1 MIMKKLLFLLTALV
15 LALSAQAQEKPKS
28 VILPGKGRLDVEQF
42 NRSINTNMD
51 ISQLSLSELRVLRN
65 SFAARKGYI
74 FESADLRS
82 IFSQTSWYNDLMW
95 KHFEEEDQKE
105 GYGYQ
110 ENGTYK
116 AMPIKY
122 TAAESAFM
130 AKIKAREDEL
140 SKQNFNTKGGQLVNV
155 DNVLNPFQLTTF
167 DPRLKSA
174 LGQNGFAIV
183 PRKKIQLFHVYEKN
197 DYSDFPS
204 FVTTDLYLQLYHFY
218 FDNVLRSIEE
228 EKFDSIVN
236 LLSTEL
242 YKHFST
248 PMSKQLEPARRY
260 NQAYFAIAKA
270 LISGKSAP
278 AVTDEYSSM
287 VKDEI
292 NSVMNSQDGYS
303 DFLGYKNV
311 LYGYSLFRPRGHYTR
326 SERIQRYFRAMMW
339 LQNVNF
345 GTDIESQFQSALLM
359 AEAVGSNPRIKKLY
373 DTLFEPI
380 TFLMGEPDNVT
391 ILQVYNEMKK
401 TGKNAE
407 GIITSKKDYN
417 QVRQAVEEIAKKQTR
432 IRPKFEF
439 TSPYKI
445 NLMPQRYQPD
455 AEVLN
460 EMIDADNRPT
470 KRDVPSGL
478 DIFASLG
485 CTAAERILINEQH
498 EDTRWEKFK
507 PTLEKMKVRMKEIG
521 WDQTVAKRWINTL
534 ADMNNTNANYPYF
547 MKTQQWEKKNLNTA
561 LASWAELKHD
571 AILYA
576 KQPAGAEC
584 GDYGPPEPT
593 VKGYVEPNV
602 RFWEKAIALLD
613 ATNDV
618 LKKFDLVTEKAA
630 TTTQRLHEQA
640 EFFLNVSK
648 KELAGKTLTKEEY
661 DQIEIVGATFENIS
675 LDLVRE
681 KDQWLEGWDNVQG
694 PDKSVAIV
702 ADVYTANAANNP
714 NKSILYEGVGPAYEI
729 YVVVEI
735 GGNLWLTRGAV
746 FSYREFKQPLGQQ
759 RMTDEEWQEKLKTMP
774 RLGCPNWM
782 NEITVP
788 LEDELEDNEEIFYS
802 SGC

>member
-1 MIMKKLLFLLTALV
+1 MKKRLILFMALLLT
-15 LALSAQAQEKPKS
+15 LSAQAQDKPKK

-65 SFAARKGYI
+65 AFAARKGYI

-82 IFSQTSWYNDLMW
+82 IFNQTSWYYDLMW
-95 KHFEEEDQKE
+95 ENFEKEDQNKD
-105 GYGYQ
+105 YGYQ
-110 ENGTYK
+110 DDGSYK
-116 AMPIKY
+116 QMPLKY
-122 TAAESAFM
+122 TAAEQAFM
-130 AKIKAREDEL
+130 AKIKAREKEL
-140 SKQNFNTKGGQLVNV
+140 SKQNFNTNGGQRVNV
-155 DNVLNPFQLTTF
+155 DNILNPFQLTSF

-174 LGQNGFAIV
+174 LGKNGFAIV
-183 PRKKIQLFHVYEKN
+183 PGKKIQLFHVYEKN

-236 LLSTEL
+236 LLSSEL

-248 PMSKQLEPARRY
+248 PMSKQMEPARRF
-260 NQAYFAIAKA
+260 NQAYFAIAQA
-270 LISGKSAP
+270 LITGKSAP
-278 AVTDEYSSM
+278 AVSDEYKAM
-287 VKDEI
+287 VKEEI
-292 NSVMNSQDGYS
+292 DKIMESVDSYS
-303 DFLGYKNV
+303 DFLKYKNV

-326 SERIQRYFRAMMW
+326 SEKIKRYFRAMMW

-359 AEAVGSNPRIKKLY
+359 AEAVATNPRIKKLY
-373 DTLFEPI
+373 NTLFEPI

-391 ILQVYNEMKK
+391 ILQVYDEMKK

-407 GIITSKKDYN
+407 AIIGSKNDYN
-417 QVRQAVEEIAKKQTR
+417 QVRQAVEEIAKKQIR
-432 IRPKFEF
+432 IRPKFER

-460 EMIDADNRPT
+460 EMIDAENYPT
-470 KRDVPSGL
+470 KRGLPSGL

-498 EDTRWEKFK
+498 LDTRWEKFK
-507 PTLEKMKVRMKEIG
+507 PTLEKMKTRMKEIG
-521 WDQTVAKRWINTL
+521 WDQTVAKRWINAL

-547 MKTQQWEKKNLNTA
+547 MKTEQWGKKNLNTA

-602 RFWEKAIALLD
+602 SFWEKAITLLD

-618 LKKFDLVTEKAA
+618 LKKFDLVTEKASS
-630 TTTQRLHEQA
+630 TTERLRDQA

-648 KELAGKTLTKEEY
+648 KELAGRPLTKEEY
-661 DQIEIVGATFENIS
+661 DQIEIIGATFENIS

-681 KDQWLEGWDNVQG
+681 EDQWLEGWDNVQG
-694 PDKSVAIV
+694 PDKSIAVV
-702 ADVYTANAANNP
+702 ADVYTANAFNNP
-714 NKSILYEGVGPAYEI
+714 EKSILYEGVGPAYEI

-735 GGNLWLTRGAV
+735 GGDLWLTRGAV
-746 FSYREFKQPLGQQ
+746 FSYREFDQSIDEQ
-759 RMTDEEWQEKLKTMP
+759 RLTDEEWQEKLKTTP
-774 RLGCPNWM
+774 RLGCPDWM

-788 LEDELEDNEEIFYS
+788 LEDELEDNEEVFYS

>member
-1 MIMKKLLFLLTALV
+1 MKKRLILFMALLLT
-15 LALSAQAQEKPKS
+15 LSAQAQDKPKK

-65 SFAARKGYI
+65 AFAARKGYI
-74 FESADLRS
+74 FDSADLRS
-82 IFSQTSWYNDLMW
+82 IFNQTSWYYDLMW
-95 KHFEEEDQKE
+95 KHFEEEDQNKD
-105 GYGYQ
+105 YGYQ
-110 ENGTYK
+110 EDGSYK
-116 AMPIKY
+116 QMPLKY
-122 TAAESAFM
+122 TAAEQAFM
-130 AKIKAREDEL
+130 AKIKAREKEL
-140 SKQNFNTKGGQLVNV
+140 SKLNFSTKGGQRVNV
-155 DNVLNPFQLTTF
+155 DNVLNPYQLTTF

-174 LGQNGFAIV
+174 LGKNGFAIV
-183 PRKKIQLFHVYEKN
+183 PGKKIQLFHVYEKN

-236 LLSTEL
+236 LLSSEL

-248 PMSKQLEPARRY
+248 PMSKQMEPARRF
-260 NQAYFAIAKA
+260 NQAYFAIAQA
-270 LISGKSAP
+270 LITGKSAP
-278 AVTDEYSSM
+278 AVSDEYKAM
-287 VKDEI
+287 VKEEI
-292 NSVMNSQDGYS
+292 DKIMESVDSYS
-303 DFLGYKNV
+303 DFLKYKNV

-326 SERIQRYFRAMMW
+326 SEKIKRYFRAMMW

-359 AEAVGSNPRIKKLY
+359 AEAVATNPHIKKLY
-373 DTLFEPI
+373 NTLFEPI

-391 ILQVYNEMKK
+391 ILQVYDEMKK

-407 GIITSKKDYN
+407 AIIGSKNDYN
-417 QVRQAVEEIAKKQTR
+417 QVRQAVEEIAKKQIR
-432 IRPKFEF
+432 IRPKFER

-460 EMIDADNRPT
+460 EMIDAENYPT
-470 KRDVPSGL
+470 KRGLPSGL

-498 EDTRWEKFK
+498 LDTRWEKFK
-507 PTLEKMKVRMKEIG
+507 PTLEKMKTRMKEIG
-521 WDQTVAKRWINTL
+521 WDQTVAKQWINAL

-547 MKTQQWEKKNLNTA
+547 MKTEQWEKKNLNTA

-602 RFWEKAIALLD
+602 RFWEKAITLLD

-618 LKKFDLVTEKAA
+618 LKKFDLVTEKASS
-630 TTTQRLHEQA
+630 TTERLRDQA

-648 KELAGKTLTKEEY
+648 KELAGRPLTKEEY
-661 DQIEIVGATFENIS
+661 DQIEIIGATFENIS

-681 KDQWLEGWDNVQG
+681 EDQWLEGWDNVQG
-694 PDKSVAIV
+694 PDKSIAVV
-702 ADVYTANAANNP
+702 ADVYTANAGNNP
-714 NKSILYEGVGPAYEI
+714 QKSILYEGVGPAYEI

-735 GGNLWLTRGAV
+735 GGDLWLTRGAV
-746 FSYREFKQPLGQQ
+746 FSYREFDQSIDEQ
-759 RMTDEEWQEKLKTMP
+759 RLTDEEWQEKLKTTP

-788 LEDELEDNEEIFYS
+788 LEDELEDNEEVFYS

>member
-1 MIMKKLLFLLTALV
+1 MKKRLILFMALLLT
-15 LALSAQAQEKPKS
+15 LSAQAQDKPKK

-65 SFAARKGYI
+65 AFAARKGYI
-74 FESADLRS
+74 FDSADLRS
-82 IFSQTSWYNDLMW
+82 IFSQTSWYYDLMW
-95 KHFEEEDQKE
+95 KHFEEEDQKKE
-105 GYGYQ
+105 YGYQ
-110 ENGTYK
+110 EDGSYK
-116 AMPIKY
+116 QMPLKY
-122 TAAESAFM
+122 TAAEQAFM
-130 AKIKAREDEL
+130 AKIKAREKEL
-140 SKQNFNTKGGQLVNV
+140 SKLNFSTKGGQRVNV
-155 DNVLNPFQLTTF
+155 DNVLNPYQLTTF

-174 LGQNGFAIV
+174 LGKNGFAIV
-183 PRKKIQLFHVYEKN
+183 PGKKIQLFHVYEKN

-248 PMSKQLEPARRY
+248 PMSKQMEPARRF
-260 NQAYFAIAKA
+260 NQAYFAIAQA
-270 LISGKSAP
+270 LITGKSAP
-278 AVTDEYSSM
+278 AVSDEYKAM
-287 VKDEI
+287 VKEEI
-292 NSVMNSQDGYS
+292 DKIMDSVDRYS
-303 DFLGYKNV
+303 DFLNYKNV
-311 LYGYSLFRPRGHYTR
+311 TYGYSLFRPRGHYTR
-326 SERIQRYFRAMMW
+326 SEKIQRYFRAMMW

-359 AEAVGSNPRIKKLY
+359 AEVVGTNPRIKKLY
-373 DTLFEPI
+373 NTLFEPI

-391 ILQVYNEMKK
+391 ILQVYDEMKK

-407 GIITSKKDYN
+407 AIIGSKKDYN
-417 QVRQAVEEIAKKQTR
+417 QVRQAVEGIAKKQTR
-432 IRPKFEF
+432 IRPKFER

-460 EMIDADNRPT
+460 EMIDAENAPT
-470 KRDVPSGL
+470 KRGLPSGL

-498 EDTRWEKFK
+498 LDTRWEKFK
-507 PTLEKMKVRMKEIG
+507 PTLEKMTTRIKEIG
-521 WDQTVAKRWINTL
+521 WDQTVAKQWINAL

-547 MKTQQWEKKNLNTA
+547 MKTEQWEKKNLNTA

-602 RFWEKAIALLD
+602 RFWEKAITLLD
-613 ATNDV
+613 ATNEV
-618 LKKFDLVTEKAA
+618 LKKFDLVTEKASS
-630 TTTQRLHEQA
+630 TTERLRDQA

-648 KELAGKTLTKEEY
+648 KELAGRPLTKEEY
-661 DQIEIVGATFENIS
+661 DQIEIIGATFENIS

-681 KDQWLEGWDNVQG
+681 EDQWLEGWDNVQG
-694 PDKSVAIV
+694 PDKSIAVV
-702 ADVYTANAANNP
+702 ADVYTANAVNNP
-714 NKSILYEGVGPAYEI
+714 KKSILYEGVGPAYEI

-735 GGNLWLTRGAV
+735 GGDLWLTRGAV
-746 FSYREFKQPLGQQ
+746 FSYREFDQSIDEQ
-759 RMTDEEWQEKLKTMP
+759 RLTDEEWQEKLKTTP

-788 LEDELEDNEEIFYS
+788 LEDELEDNEEVFYS

>member
-1 MIMKKLLFLLTALV
+1 MKKRLILFMALLLT
-15 LALSAQAQEKPKS
+15 LSAQAQDKPKK

-65 SFAARKGYI
+65 AFAARKGYI

-82 IFSQTSWYNDLMW
+82 IFNQTSWYYDLMW
-95 KHFEEEDQKE
+95 ENFEKEDQNKD
-105 GYGYQ
+105 YGYQ
-110 ENGTYK
+110 DDGSYK
-116 AMPIKY
+116 QMPLKY
-122 TAAESAFM
+122 TAAEQAFM
-130 AKIKAREDEL
+130 AKIKAREKEL
-140 SKQNFNTKGGQLVNV
+140 SKQNFNTKAGQRVNV
-155 DNVLNPFQLTTF
+155 DNILNPFQLTSF

-174 LGQNGFAIV
+174 LGKNGFAIV
-183 PRKKIQLFHVYEKN
+183 PGKKIQLFHVYEKN

-236 LLSTEL
+236 LLSNEL

-248 PMSKQLEPARRY
+248 PMSKQMEPARRF
-260 NQAYFAIAKA
+260 NQAYFAIAQA
-270 LISGKSAP
+270 LITGKSAP
-278 AVTDEYSSM
+278 AVSDEYKAM
-287 VKDEI
+287 VKEEI
-292 NSVMNSQDGYS
+292 DKIMESVDSYS
-303 DFLGYKNV
+303 DFLKYKNV

-326 SERIQRYFRAMMW
+326 SEKIKRYFRAMMW

-359 AEAVGSNPRIKKLY
+359 AEAVATNPRIKKLY
-373 DTLFEPI
+373 NTLFEPI

-391 ILQVYNEMKK
+391 ILQVYDEMKK

-407 GIITSKKDYN
+407 AIIGSKNDYN
-417 QVRQAVEEIAKKQTR
+417 QVRQAVEEIAKKQIR
-432 IRPKFEF
+432 IRPKFER

-460 EMIDADNRPT
+460 EMIDAENYPT
-470 KRDVPSGL
+470 KRGLPSGL

-498 EDTRWEKFK
+498 LDTRWEKFK
-507 PTLEKMKVRMKEIG
+507 PTLEKMKTRMKEIG
-521 WDQTVAKRWINTL
+521 WDQTVAKRWINAL

-547 MKTQQWEKKNLNTA
+547 MKTEQWEKKNLNTA

-602 RFWEKAIALLD
+602 RFWEKAITLLD

-618 LKKFDLVTEKAA
+618 LKKFDLVTEKASS
-630 TTTQRLHEQA
+630 TTERLRDQA

-648 KELAGKTLTKEEY
+648 KELAGRPLTKEEY
-661 DQIEIVGATFENIS
+661 DQIEIIGATFENIS

-681 KDQWLEGWDNVQG
+681 EDQWLEGWDNVQG
-694 PDKSVAIV
+694 PDKSIAVV
-702 ADVYTANAANNP
+702 ADVYTANAGNNP
-714 NKSILYEGVGPAYEI
+714 QKSILYEGVGPAYEI

-735 GGNLWLTRGAV
+735 GGDLWLTRGAV
-746 FSYREFKQPLGQQ
+746 FSYREFDQSIDEQ
-759 RMTDEEWQEKLKTMP
+759 RLTDEEWQEKLKTTP

-788 LEDELEDNEEIFYS
+788 LEDELEDNEEVFYS

>member
-1 MIMKKLLFLLTALV
+1 MKKLLFLLTAFV
-15 LALSAQAQEKPKS
+15 LTLSAQAQEKPKS
-28 VILPGKGRLDVEQF
+28 VILPGKGRLDIEQF

-65 SFAARKGYI
+65 AFAARKGYI

-183 PRKKIQLFHVYEKN
+183 PGKKIQLFHIYEKN

-292 NSVMNSQDGYS
+292 NSVMSSQDGYS

-311 LYGYSLFRPRGHYTR
+311 MYGYSLFRPRGHYTR

-630 TTTQRLHEQA
+630 TTTQRLREQA

>member
-1 MIMKKLLFLLTALV
+1 MKKRLILFMALLLT
-15 LALSAQAQEKPKS
+15 LSAQAQDKPKK

-65 SFAARKGYI
+65 AFAARKGYI
-74 FESADLRS
+74 FDSADLRS
-82 IFSQTSWYNDLMW
+82 IFNQTSWYYDLMW
-95 KHFEEEDQKE
+95 KHFEEEDQNKD
-105 GYGYQ
+105 YGYQ
-110 ENGTYK
+110 EDGSYK
-116 AMPIKY
+116 QMPLKY
-122 TAAESAFM
+122 TAAEQAFM
-130 AKIKAREDEL
+130 AKIKAREKEL
-140 SKQNFNTKGGQLVNV
+140 SKQNFSTKGGQRVNV
-155 DNVLNPFQLTTF
+155 DNVLNPYQLTTF
-167 DPRLKSA
+167 DPRLKNA
-174 LGQNGFAIV
+174 LGKNGFAIV
-183 PRKKIQLFHVYEKN
+183 PGKKIQLFHVYEKN

-236 LLSTEL
+236 LLSAEL

-248 PMSKQLEPARRY
+248 PMSKQMEPARKF
-260 NQAYFAIAKA
+260 NQAYFAIAQA
-270 LISGKSAP
+270 LITGKSAP
-278 AVTDEYSSM
+278 AVSDEYKAM
-287 VKDEI
+287 VKEEVDKIME
-292 NSVMNSQDGYS
+292 SVDSYS
-303 DFLGYKNV
+303 DFLNYKNV

-326 SERIQRYFRAMMW
+326 SEKIKRYFRAMMW

-359 AEAVGSNPRIKKLY
+359 AEVVGTNPRIKKLY
-373 DTLFEPI
+373 NTLFEPI

-391 ILQVYNEMKK
+391 ILQVYDEMKK
-401 TGKNAE
+401 TGKNADA
-407 GIITSKKDYN
+407 IIGSKKDYN

-432 IRPKFEF
+432 IRPKFER

-460 EMIDADNRPT
+460 EMIDAENAPT
-470 KRDVPSGL
+470 KRGLPSGL

-498 EDTRWEKFK
+498 QDTRWEKFK
-507 PTLEKMKVRMKEIG
+507 PTLEKMKNRMKEIG
-521 WDQTVAKRWINTL
+521 WDQTVAKRWISAL
-534 ADMNNTNANYPYF
+534 ADMNNTNVNYPYF
-547 MKTQQWEKKNLNTA
+547 MKTEQWGKKNLNTA

-602 RFWEKAIALLD
+602 SFWEKAITLLD

-618 LKKFDLVTEKAA
+618 LKKFDLVTEKASS
-630 TTTQRLHEQA
+630 TTERLRDQA

-648 KELAGKTLTKEEY
+648 KELAGRPLTKEEY
-661 DQIEIVGATFENIS
+661 DQIEIIGATFENIS

-681 KDQWLEGWDNVQG
+681 EDQWLEGWDNVQG
-694 PDKSVAIV
+694 PDKSIAVV
-702 ADVYTANAANNP
+702 ADVYTANAFNNP
-714 NKSILYEGVGPAYEI
+714 EKSILYEGVGPAYEI

-735 GGNLWLTRGAV
+735 GGDLWLTRGAV
-746 FSYREFKQPLGQQ
+746 FSYREFDQSIDEQ
-759 RMTDEEWQEKLKTMP
+759 RLTDEEWQEKLKTTP
-774 RLGCPNWM
+774 RLGCPDWM

-788 LEDELEDNEEIFYS
+788 MEDELEDNEEVFYS

>member
-1 MIMKKLLFLLTALV
+1 MTAFVLT
-15 LALSAQAQEKPKS
+15 LSAQAQEKPKS

-65 SFAARKGYI
+65 AFAARKGYI

-183 PRKKIQLFHVYEKN
+183 PGKKIQLFHVYEKN

-292 NSVMNSQDGYS
+292 NSVMSSQDGYS

-311 LYGYSLFRPRGHYTR
+311 MYGYSLFRPRGHYTR

-432 IRPKFEF
+432 IRPKFEY

-661 DQIEIVGATFENIS
+661 DQIEIVGAVFENIS

>member
-1 MIMKKLLFLLTALV
+1 MKKRLILFMALLLT
-15 LALSAQAQEKPKS
+15 LSAQAQDKPKK

-65 SFAARKGYI
+65 AFAARKGYI

-82 IFSQTSWYNDLMW
+82 IFNQTSWYYDLMW
-95 KHFEEEDQKE
+95 ENFEKEDQNKD
-105 GYGYQ
+105 YGYQ
-110 ENGTYK
+110 DDGSYK
-116 AMPIKY
+116 QMPLKY
-122 TAAESAFM
+122 TAAEQAFM
-130 AKIKAREDEL
+130 AKIKAREKEL
-140 SKQNFNTKGGQLVNV
+140 SKQNFNTKAGQRVNV
-155 DNVLNPFQLTTF
+155 DNILNPFQLTSF

-174 LGQNGFAIV
+174 LGKNGFAIV
-183 PRKKIQLFHVYEKN
+183 PGKKIQLFHVYEKN

-236 LLSTEL
+236 LLSNEL

-248 PMSKQLEPARRY
+248 PMSKQMEPARRF
-260 NQAYFAIAKA
+260 NQAYFAIAQA
-270 LISGKSAP
+270 LITGKSVP
-278 AVTDEYSSM
+278 AVSDEYKAM
-287 VKDEI
+287 VKEEI
-292 NSVMNSQDGYS
+292 DKIMESVDSYS
-303 DFLGYKNV
+303 DFLKYKNV

-326 SERIQRYFRAMMW
+326 SEKIKRYFRAMMW

-359 AEAVGSNPRIKKLY
+359 AEAVATNPRIKKLY
-373 DTLFEPI
+373 NTLFEPI

-391 ILQVYNEMKK
+391 ILQVYDEMKK

-407 GIITSKKDYN
+407 AIIGSKNDYN
-417 QVRQAVEEIAKKQTR
+417 QVRQAVEEIAKKQIR
-432 IRPKFEF
+432 IRPKFER

-460 EMIDADNRPT
+460 EMIDAENYPT
-470 KRDVPSGL
+470 KRGLPSGL

-498 EDTRWEKFK
+498 LDTRWEKFK
-507 PTLEKMKVRMKEIG
+507 PTLEKMKNRMKEIG
-521 WDQTVAKRWINTL
+521 WDQTVAKRWISAL
-534 ADMNNTNANYPYF
+534 ADMNNTNVNYPYF
-547 MKTQQWEKKNLNTA
+547 MKTEQWGKKNLNTA

-602 RFWEKAIALLD
+602 SFWEKAISLLD

-618 LKKFDLVTEKAA
+618 LKKFDLVTEKASS
-630 TTTQRLHEQA
+630 TTERLRDQA

-648 KELAGKTLTKEEY
+648 KELAGRPLTKEEY
-661 DQIEIVGATFENIS
+661 DQIEIIGATFENIS

-681 KDQWLEGWDNVQG
+681 EDQWLEGWDNVQG
-694 PDKSVAIV
+694 PDKSIAVV
-702 ADVYTANAANNP
+702 ADVYTANAFNNP
-714 NKSILYEGVGPAYEI
+714 EKSILYEGVGHAYEI

-735 GGNLWLTRGAV
+735 GGDLWLTRGAV
-746 FSYREFKQPLGQQ
+746 FSYREFDQSIDEQ
-759 RMTDEEWQEKLKTMP
+759 RLTDEEWQEKLKTTP
-774 RLGCPNWM
+774 RLGCPDWM

-788 LEDELEDNEEIFYS
+788 LEDELEDNEEVFYS

>member
-1 MIMKKLLFLLTALV
+1 MKKRLILFMALLLT
-15 LALSAQAQEKPKS
+15 LSAQAQDKPKK

-65 SFAARKGYI
+65 AFAARKGYI

-82 IFSQTSWYNDLMW
+82 IFNQTSWYYDLMW
-95 KHFEEEDQKE
+95 ENFEKEDQNKD
-105 GYGYQ
+105 YGYQ
-110 ENGTYK
+110 DDGSYK
-116 AMPIKY
+116 QMPLKY
-122 TAAESAFM
+122 TAAEQAFM
-130 AKIKAREDEL
+130 AKIKAREKEL
-140 SKQNFNTKGGQLVNV
+140 SKQNFNTKAGQRVNV
-155 DNVLNPFQLTTF
+155 DNILNPFQLTSF

-174 LGQNGFAIV
+174 LGKNGFAIV
-183 PRKKIQLFHVYEKN
+183 PGKKIQLFHVYEKN

-236 LLSTEL
+236 LLSNEL

-248 PMSKQLEPARRY
+248 PMSKQMEPARRF
-260 NQAYFAIAKA
+260 NQAYFAIAQA
-270 LISGKSAP
+270 LITGKSVP
-278 AVTDEYSSM
+278 AVSDEYKAM
-287 VKDEI
+287 VKEEI
-292 NSVMNSQDGYS
+292 DKIMESVDSYS
-303 DFLGYKNV
+303 DFLKYKNV

-326 SERIQRYFRAMMW
+326 SEKIKRYFRAMMW

-359 AEAVGSNPRIKKLY
+359 AEAVATNPRIKKLY
-373 DTLFEPI
+373 NTLFEPI

-391 ILQVYNEMKK
+391 ILQVYDEMKK

-407 GIITSKKDYN
+407 AIIGSKNDYN
-417 QVRQAVEEIAKKQTR
+417 QVRQAVEEIAKKQIR
-432 IRPKFEF
+432 IRPKFER

-460 EMIDADNRPT
+460 EMIDAENYPT
-470 KRDVPSGL
+470 KRGLPSGL

-498 EDTRWEKFK
+498 LDTRWEKFK
-507 PTLEKMKVRMKEIG
+507 PTLEKMKNRMKEIG
-521 WDQTVAKRWINTL
+521 WDQTVAKRWISAL
-534 ADMNNTNANYPYF
+534 ADMNNTNVNYPYF
-547 MKTQQWEKKNLNTA
+547 MKTEQWGKKNLNTA

-602 RFWEKAIALLD
+602 SFWEKAISLLD

-618 LKKFDLVTEKAA
+618 LKKFDLVTEKASS
-630 TTTQRLHEQA
+630 TTERLRDQA

-648 KELAGKTLTKEEY
+648 KELAGRPLTKEEY
-661 DQIEIVGATFENIS
+661 DQIEIIGATFENIS

-681 KDQWLEGWDNVQG
+681 EDQWLEGWDNVQG
-694 PDKSVAIV
+694 PDKSIAVV
-702 ADVYTANAANNP
+702 ADVYTANAFNNP
-714 NKSILYEGVGPAYEI
+714 EKSILYEGVGPAYEI

-735 GGNLWLTRGAV
+735 GGDLWLTRGAV
-746 FSYREFKQPLGQQ
+746 FSYREFDQSIDEQ
-759 RMTDEEWQEKLKTMP
+759 RLTDEEWQEKLKTTP
-774 RLGCPNWM
+774 RLGCPDWM

-788 LEDELEDNEEIFYS
+788 LEDELEDNEEVFYS

>member
-1 MIMKKLLFLLTALV
+1 MKKLLFLMTAFVLT
-15 LALSAQAQEKPKS
+15 LSAQAQEKPKS

-65 SFAARKGYI
+65 AFAARKGYI

-183 PRKKIQLFHVYEKN
+183 PGKKIQLFHVYEKN

-292 NSVMNSQDGYS
+292 NSVMSSQDGYS

-311 LYGYSLFRPRGHYTR
+311 MYGYSLFRPRGHYTR

-432 IRPKFEF
+432 IRPKFEY

-661 DQIEIVGATFENIS
+661 DQIEIVGAVFENIS